1 MFNLLAFQAAY
12 ALDIACA
19 LILIIWAFIGA
30 KKGFVKCFF
39 GLVSTLIALV
49 LAITLASTVS
59 GWLNSAFGM
68 TGFFSGKFENTFLKI
83 NGFDADISS
92 VGIASALENVNLPGF
107 LKDLILKNLGEVNNL
122 PAGTTLASQVAP
134 VAAQFVGLL
143 ISGLVIFIVAR
154 LLLLIVEKI
163 LSSIVRS
170 WSVAAAL
177 NGILGFVVGAL
188 KALIVICAV
197 LALLS
202 LIPSDGLVSFFDKTI
217 VLKYLFNENPL
228 TKLLGLFIKF

>member
-59 GWLNSAFGM
+59 GWLDSAFGM
-68 TGFFSGKFENTFLKI
+68 TGFFSVKFDNTFLKI
-83 NGFDADISS
+83 NVFDADISS

-134 VAAQFVGLL
+134 VASQFVGLL

>member
-49 LAITLASTVS
+49 LAITLS
-59 GWLNSAFGM
+59 GWLDSAFGM

-134 VAAQFVGLL
+134 VASQFVGLL

>member
-59 GWLNSAFGM
+59 GWLDSAFGM

-83 NGFDADISS
+83 NGFD

-134 VAAQFVGLL
+134 VASQFVGLL

>member
-59 GWLNSAFGM
+59 GWLDSAFGM
-68 TGFFSGKFENTFLKI
+68 TGFFSGKF
-83 NGFDADISS
+83 
-92 VGIASALENVNLPGF
+92 PGF

>member
-59 GWLNSAFGM
+59 GWLDSAFGM

-107 LKDLILKNLGEVNNL
+107 QRPHFEKSRRGNNL
-122 PAGTTLASQVAP
+122 PPLPSQVRSLRRFS
-134 VAAQFVGLL
+134 VCRLL

-154 LLLLIVEKI
+154 LLFLIVEKFFP
-163 LSSIVRS
+163 RS
-170 WSVAAAL
+170 
-177 NGILGFVVGAL
+177 
-188 KALIVICAV
+188 CA
-197 LALLS
+197 
-202 LIPSDGLVSFFDKTI
+202 PGPWP
-217 VLKYLFNENPL
+217 PL
-228 TKLLGLFIKF
+228 

>member
-12 ALDIACA
+12 ALDIACVLIFVVWA
-19 LILIIWAFIGA
+19 LIGA

-59 GWLNSAFGM
+59 GWLDSAFGM
-68 TGFFSGKFENTFLKI
+68 TEFFSGKFENTFLKI

-92 VGIASALENVNLPGF
+92 VGIASALENVRLPGF
-107 LKDLILKNLGEVNNL
+107 IKDLILKNLGEVNNL

-134 VAAQFVGLL
+134 V
-143 ISGLVIFIVAR
+143 VIFIVSR

-163 LSSIVRS
+163 LSSVVRS

-177 NGILGFVVGAL
+177 NGILGFAVGAV
-188 KALIVICAV
+188 KALIVVCAV
-197 LALLS
+197 LAILS
-202 LIPSDGLVSFFDKTI
+202 LIPSEGIVSFFDKTV
-217 VLKYLFNENPL
+217 VLKYLFNNNPL
-228 TKLLGLFIKF
+228 TKLLGLFIEF

>member
-49 LAITLASTVS
+49 LAITLASTVL
-59 GWLNSAFGM
+59 GWLDSAFGM

-92 VGIASALENVNLPGF
+92 GGIASALENVNLPGF

-217 VLKYLFNENPL
+217 VLKYLFNENPF